1 MRAKEIGARVR
12 ELRYERGLSIEEL
25 SERSGV
31 SKSTLTSLE
40 KGVHEPRMST
50 LRSTARG
57 LDVSLKELTSPR
69 EQMIPVSALPGLL
82 GLQVEN
88 K

>member
-57 LDVSLKELTSPR
+57 LDVSLKER